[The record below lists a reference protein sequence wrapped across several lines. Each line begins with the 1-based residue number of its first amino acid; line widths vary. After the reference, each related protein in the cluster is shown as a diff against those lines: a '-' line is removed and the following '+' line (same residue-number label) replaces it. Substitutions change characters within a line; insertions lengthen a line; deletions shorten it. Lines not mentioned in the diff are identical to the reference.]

1 MERGAEDE
9 VERPV
14 HNLGISAVAAGLTMG
29 LFVSELAS
37 LGVEARLV
45 HRAGGVARDGRH
57 RHKTSQVLV
66 IVLLTYLVGIGHFA
80 HSIAGS
86 GEVLTAVLARQ
97 LPVTEYFTW
106 ALAAGNI
113 VGGVGMVALFNYGQV
128 HQD

>member
-1 MERGAEDE
+1 
-9 VERPV
+9 
-14 HNLGISAVAAGLTMG
+14 
-29 LFVSELAS
+29 
-37 LGVEARLV
+37 
-45 HRAGGVARDGRH
+45 
-57 RHKTSQVLV
+57 
-66 IVLLTYLVGIGHFA
+66 VLLTYLVGIGHFA